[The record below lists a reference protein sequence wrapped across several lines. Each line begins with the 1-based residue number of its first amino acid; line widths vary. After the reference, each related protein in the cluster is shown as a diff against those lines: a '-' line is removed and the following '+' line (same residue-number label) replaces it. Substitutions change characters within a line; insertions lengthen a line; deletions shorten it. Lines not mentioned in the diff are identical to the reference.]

1 MEPKYNGHRVIADV
15 YGNQLFNRHLQ
26 QYTFGMTRQLSAL
39 LLTMPTLFQ
48 QCRRN
53 HIAFLDM
60 EHMGSHRDKT
70 HRNVGI
76 LFDIYGVRS
85 NTLERRQVLLQLG
98 YPVHDPFRDN
108 LLDDP
113 NDSAASR
120 FYIVPQYPATCA
132 EELFHLLQLLP
143 GNVFEGVVL
152 KQINNPYQRNRW
164 IKFRFDQYR

>member
-15 YGNQLFNRHLQ
+15 YGNQLFNRHLK
-26 QYTFGMTRQLSAL
+26 QYTFGMTPI
-39 LLTMPTLFQ
+39 PTLLE

-53 HIAFLDM
+53 HVAFLDM

-76 LFDIYGVRS
+76 LFDIYGVQS

-98 YPVHDPFRDN
+98 YPVHDPFGDDA

-113 NDSAASR
+113 DHSACSR

-132 EELFHLLQLLP
+132 EELFNLLQLLP

-152 KQINNPYQRNRW
+152 KQINNPYRTNRW